1 MDGVPGVSQCPIA
14 PGDSYTYRFN
24 ASQYGTSWYHS
35 HYSLQY
41 GDGLAGPLTIHGP
54 SSANY
59 DVAKDPTLMTDWIH
73 RSWFEDFQVELNGAA
88 PLASS
93 ILLNGKGSYAGAA
106 RQGYKFNTT
115 VEGGKKYLMR
125 LINTSVGTTFVF
137 AIDNHNITVM
147 SSDFV
152 PIKPYVTDHVV
163 VGIGQRYHVVVEAS
177 PHNPDGSVN
186 NGTAFWMRTIP
197 ASGCSNF
204 PRGSTPDERQGIL
217 YYKNGTTEYPE
228 TGRGGFNI
236 TCSDE
241 PYDKLVPV
249 LPWQVPSPPDPS
261 INGTGDRF
269 QVGLDA
275 PAPGQGHP
283 LPNDPFRRWA
293 IGPHPLYLN
302 FSDPTILNLT
312 ATNYTADYVVI
323 PQAVPKG
330 AWIYMIIYGNA
341 TGTGAPV
348 GSRLQASV
356 AHPLHLHGHDF
367 VLLSQTATP
376 FNGTIPTL
384 NLNNPPRRDVVL
396 LPANGVIVIAF
407 KADNPG
413 TWLFHCHIANH
424 ASSGLAM
431 QILERQGAAKD
442 FYTPA
447 LLGEVQK
454 GCTNWD
460 KWFSDPAN
468 LWAKN
473 ATIFQ
478 DDSGI

>member
-1 MDGVPGVSQCPIA
+1 MI
-14 PGDSYTYRFN
+14 
-24 ASQYGTSWYHS
+24 
-35 HYSLQY
+35 
-41 GDGLAGPLTIHGP
+41 
-54 SSANY
+54 
-59 DVAKDPTLMTDWIH
+59 
-73 RSWFEDFQVELNGAA
+73 
-88 PLASS
+88 
-93 ILLNGKGSYAGAA
+93 GSYAGAA

-228 TGRGGFNI
+228 TDRGGFNI

-348 GSRLQASV
+348 GSRMQASV
-356 AHPLHLHGHDF
+356 AHP
-367 VLLSQTATP
+367 
-376 FNGTIPTL
+376 
-384 NLNNPPRRDVVL
+384 
-396 LPANGVIVIAF
+396 
-407 KADNPG
+407 
-413 TWLFHCHIANH
+413 
-424 ASSGLAM
+424 
-431 QILERQGAAKD
+431 
-442 FYTPA
+442 
-447 LLGEVQK
+447 
-454 GCTNWD
+454 
-460 KWFSDPAN
+460 
-468 LWAKN
+468 
-473 ATIFQ
+473 
-478 DDSGI
+478 